1 MLESFKY
8 YLTSLLTRSVATQW
22 RCSDAYKP
30 TILCNPFIIAQNTM

>member
-22 RCSDAYKP
+22 RCSDAFNV
-30 TILCNPFIIAQNTM
+30 TSIGNPFIIAQNTT